1 MNNLKELLN
10 RNNIVIKKIT
20 YKNNSIIIETEK
32 EKYIIKDKKNIKT
45 KELYTYLNNR
55 NFNNYIP
62 LEIDDSNIEIYKY
75 IEEKNISKEEKA
87 IDLIYVMSML
97 HVKTTS
103 YKEVIL
109 DDVKK
114 IYEEINNRINYLYKY
129 YNNMQDN
136 IESKTY
142 YSPEEYLL
150 IRNISY
156 IYNSLD
162 YSKLKIEKWYELK
175 KQETKERVVQLHN
188 NLSID
193 HVIEGDKTYLIS
205 WKKAKKDIVIYD
217 FINFYKNE
225 YLNLEM
231 NSLFKIYQ
239 SKYKYTK
246 DEEQLFSSIL
256 SLPYKIE
263 FKSDHYIN
271 TQITKKLI
279 KYIIKTKKF
288 LLEEYEKS
296 EEINQ

>member
-271 TQITKKLI
+271 NQITKKLI